1 MSFLDDVFR
10 YEEEEPGPQRP
21 PARPSSLRRLV
32 RPVVISLVI
41 AAGGGFVLRLV
52 GLAVPYPLIFM
63 VVLVIQL
70 LRRTLAWV
78 GPGPIPT
85 RLLRRPE
92 VAAGTG
98 GGEDGLRLAAGRWEN
113 RLFWVK
119 LQRDPSQF
127 AKTMQPRM
135 VRMLDERLRL
145 RHGVVREND
154 PVRAR
159 AVLGEALWTF
169 VTTPVRENMAPRDLA
184 AMISR
189 MEAL

>member
-1 MSFLDDVFR
+1 MSFLDDVFQ
-10 YEEEEPGPQRP
+10 YEEEEPDPQGQ
-21 PARPSSLRRLV
+21 PARRSSLRWLV
-32 RPVVISLVI
+32 RPVMISLVI
-41 AAGGGFVLRLV
+41 AAGGGFLLRLM
-52 GLAVPYPLIFM
+52 GLGVPYPLIFM

-70 LRRTLAWV
+70 LRRTLTWV

-92 VAAGTG
+92 ASAGSG
-98 GGEDGLRLAAGRWEN
+98 GGDDGLRLAAGRWEN

-119 LQRDPSQF
+119 LQRDPAQF
-127 AKTMQPRM
+127 SKTMQPRM
-135 VRMLDERLRL
+135 VQAIDERLRL

-184 AMISR
+184 ALISR